1 MSEQQ
6 PNAAQRFKAHHT
18 YEAQRDDEL
27 TLMKGDI
34 VIVTDLSDPDWWVG
48 ETANGKS
55 GYFPSNFVD
64 PASDDQEEK
73 PSEDTTEG
81 APEEATAA
89 KEDASATEE
98 AGHDQE
104 ETPQARVIGIAR
116 VMEDYAMQEQGEI
129 TLHRGVIVNILEDN
143 GEYMKGEING
153 KVGTFPSKYVE
164 FTEIPGQPEFGR
176 PSSMSQ
182 SVEEPEAESRP
193 KSGFRLA
200 AYGVKQGGIGSLLA
214 GGIPVLR
221 PSGAKKTQSQDS
233 VSKQEAQVPKPPSAA
248 PKSPAENASPSIPE
262 VASPKSIGS
271 STPAT
276 PPARSEPT
284 STPSKGIKA
293 IVTHHYDP
301 DQEDELTLMKGE
313 YVTILEREADDG
325 WWKGVNERGETG
337 VFPSNFVKEITE
349 ETPPPPPTRT
359 SKRMSSSTESAQ
371 KSPVV
376 GSARPPL
383 ARPPSIPGGSRPSSY
398 ASMGNRPSSI
408 SENAPLGSPPPLPSS
423 PSPARTFSMTSN
435 TSARSPGSPS
445 VNQTRSGDAIT
456 APFAAEPEDI
466 KSPPAF
472 QPLAPP
478 VTEEEFSD
486 ALSDV
491 PSSMAVEVSSSV
503 AEEPVDEV
511 PEESSIKSNEKIEPE
526 AQSEPVPVVEDEP
539 APAPAQ
545 PEEVEPVVEGETLT
559 KIETEKPIEEE
570 AAPVVVEEENQTE
583 EKQPENAEVAEVAT
597 ENEVVEEQKDKAE
610 EEEDAK
616 EPESVKDDTI
626 TTEAVAEAA
635 EEETPASVE
644 PEEVKPDF
652 DSITSGPK
660 LATPSRVRPSRGR
673 RPQESKTSEPSQTAL
688 LEQDVAKQ
696 PEEKAPVVE
705 DKAAPAPPVKPM
717 KPIFQ
722 KFPTPFAGAD
732 TSSRT
737 LKPVQ
742 RRMWEP
748 TEATQESS
756 PEKKVEEKK
765 EEPPRGV
772 KNISS
777 RFNFAGVPSGGG
789 NEVLETK
796 LRNHTKNEVE
806 KARKD
811 LERQLAEERE
821 ERKRLEEKVAD
832 LSAKLEALMAQI
844 GEQ

>member
-34 VIVTDLSDPDWWVG
+34 VNVTDLSDPDWWVG

-64 PASDDQEEK
+64 PVSDSQEEK
-73 PSEDTTEG
+73 PNEDTTEE
-81 APEEATAA
+81 ASEEPTAA
-89 KEDASATEE
+89 QEETGNTEE
-98 AGHDQE
+98 AGHDQK
-104 ETPQARVIGIAR
+104 ETPQVARVIGLAR
-116 VMEDYAMQEQGEI
+116 VMEDYAMQEPGEI
-129 TLHRGVIVNILEDN
+129 TLHKGVIVNVMEDN
-143 GEYMKGEING
+143 GEYMKGEVNG

-164 FTEIPGQPEFGR
+164 FNEIPSQPEFGR

-182 SVEEPEAESRP
+182 SVEEPDTESRP

-221 PSGAKKTQSQDS
+221 PSGAKKSQSQDS
-233 VSKQEAQVPKPPSAA
+233 VSKQEAQVPPPAT

-262 VASPKSIGS
+262 VSSPQSISS

-276 PPARSEPT
+276 PPARSEPAPAAT
-284 STPSKGIKA
+284 KGIKA

-349 ETPPPPPTRT
+349 ETPPPPPSRT

-383 ARPPSIPGGSRPSSY
+383 ARPPSIPGGSRPSSF

-408 SENAPLGSPPPLPSS
+408 SEHAPLASPPPLPSS

-435 TSARSPGSPS
+435 TSTRSQGSPIVS
-445 VNQTRSGDAIT
+445 QTKSGEANT

-466 KSPPAF
+466 KSPPAI
-472 QPLAPP
+472 QPIPAPIS
-478 VTEEEFSD
+478 EEDFSD
-486 ALSDV
+486 AASDV

-503 AEEPVDEV
+503 ADEPVDDV
-511 PEESSIKSNEKIEPE
+511 TEEDINESNEIAEPE
-526 AQSEPVPVVEDEP
+526 AQPESAPVVEEELAPIP
-539 APAPAQ
+539 APPK
-545 PEEVEPVVEGETLT
+545 EVEPVVEEEAKTE
-559 KIETEKPIEEE
+559 IEAEKPVEEI
-570 AAPVVVEEENQTE
+570 APVVVED
-583 EKQPENAEVAEVAT
+583 EKQPEHAEVAEVAT
-597 ENEVVEEQKDKAE
+597 ENDDVEQQKDKE
-610 EEEDAK
+610 EEETK
-616 EPESVKDDTI
+616 EVEPIKDNAAA
-626 TTEAVAEAA
+626 TTEAA
-635 EEETPASVE
+635 EEEPSAPVE

-660 LATPSRVRPSRGR
+660 LAGPSRARPSRGR
-673 RPQESKTSEPSQTAL
+673 RPQESKASEPSQTAL
-688 LEQDVAKQ
+688 LEEEVAKQ
-696 PEEKAPVVE
+696 PEEKAPVE
-705 DKAAPAPPVKPM
+705 EKAAPAPPAKPI

-732 TSSRT
+732 ASART

-748 TEATQESS
+748 AEATQESS
-756 PEKKVEEKK
+756 GSEKKVEEKK
-765 EEPPRGV
+765 EEPARGV

-806 KARKD
+806 KARKE
-811 LERQLAEERE
+811 LERQLGEERE

>member
-6 PNAAQRFKAHHT
+6 PNAAQRYKAHHT

-34 VIVTDLSDPDWWVG
+34 VNVTDLSDPDWWVG

-64 PASDDQEEK
+64 PVSDSQEQNN
-73 PSEDTTEG
+73 SEDATEG
-81 APEEATAA
+81 ASEEPAAA
-89 KEDASATEE
+89 KEETGTTEE
-98 AGHDQE
+98 AGHDQK
-104 ETPQARVIGIAR
+104 ETPQVRVIGLAR
-116 VMEDYAMQEQGEI
+116 VMEDYAMQEPGEI
-129 TLHRGVIVNILEDN
+129 TLHKGVIVNVLEDN
-143 GEYMKGEING
+143 GEYMKGEVNG

-164 FTEIPGQPEFGR
+164 FNEIPGQPEFGR

-182 SVEEPEAESRP
+182 SVEEPDTESRP

-233 VSKQEAQVPKPPSAA
+233 ISKQEAQVSKPPPAT

-262 VASPKSIGS
+262 VSSPQSIGS

-284 STPSKGIKA
+284 SAPVAKGIKG

-313 YVTILEREADDG
+313 YVTILERESDDG
-325 WWKGVNERGETG
+325 WWKGVNERGEIG

-408 SENAPLGSPPPLPSS
+408 SENAPLSSPPPLPSS

-435 TSARSPGSPS
+435 TSARSQGSPIVS
-445 VNQTRSGDAIT
+445 QTKSGEANT
-456 APFAAEPEDI
+456 APFDAEPEDI
-466 KSPPAF
+466 KSPSAI
-472 QPLAPP
+472 QPIGAP
-478 VTEEEFSD
+478 VAETDFSD
-486 ALSDV
+486 VASDV

-503 AEEPVDEV
+503 AEEPIDE
-511 PEESSIKSNEKIEPE
+511 PEEDSTESNEKIEPE
-526 AQSEPVPVVEDEP
+526 AQSEPAPVVEEEL
-539 APAPAQ
+539 APTPAQ
-545 PEEVEPVVEGETLT
+545 PEEVEPVVEGEA
-559 KIETEKPIEEE
+559 KTEVE
-570 AAPVVVEEENQTE
+570 AEQPVEDVAPAVVES

-597 ENEVVEEQKDKAE
+597 ENDVVEEHK
-610 EEEDAK
+610 EEEDTKLA
-616 EPESVKDDTI
+616 EPIKDDVAT
-626 TTEAVAEAA
+626 AEAA
-635 EEETPASVE
+635 EEEPSAPVE

-660 LATPSRVRPSRGR
+660 LAGPNRARPSRSR
-673 RPQESKTSEPSQTAL
+673 RPQESKPSEPSQTAL
-688 LEQDVAKQ
+688 LEEEVAKQ
-696 PEEKAPVVE
+696 PEEKAPVE
-705 DKAAPAPPVKPM
+705 EKAAPAPPAKPI

-732 TSSRT
+732 ASART

-748 TEATQESS
+748 AEATQESS
-756 PEKKVEEKK
+756 SSEKKAEEKK
-765 EEPPRGV
+765 EEPARGV

-811 LERQLAEERE
+811 LERQLSEERE